1 MLRRP
6 RKAVDCLD
14 TLATVE
20 DLAADIDRLA
30 RERGLHGVVAVAGFE
45 GGDIL
50 RAYGLAHRALR
61 GPNTL
66 ETQFAIASGTKG
78 FTALAVMSLVEQGV
92 LHLNTRARSLLG
104 SDLPLVDDEVTIEHL
119 LAHRSGIG
127 DYLDES
133 LDTQITDYVLSVPLH
148 TLAETEALLS
158 VIDGY
163 PQVFPPGER
172 FAYNNGGFVLL
183 ALLAERASGVPFHD
197 LVAERVCDPAGLT
210 HTGFLRSDELPGTA
224 ALGYLAEDHDRTNV
238 LHLPVRGSGDGGIYS
253 TVADLARFWDALFAG
268 RIVSDATVAAMTA
281 PRSDVPQ
288 ERKRYGLGFWLHA
301 TTSAVI
307 LEGYD
312 AGVSFRSTH
321 DPVTG
326 RTATVI
332 ANTSEGAW
340 PLVAR
345 LQSLFD

>member
-1 MLRRP
+1 VP
-6 RKAVDCLD
+6 D
-14 TLATVE
+14 TLSAVE
-20 DLAADIDRLA
+20 DLVGEVDTLA
-30 RERGLHGVVAVAGFE
+30 RERGLHGVVAIGGFE
-45 GGDIL
+45 GGDMV
-50 RAYGLAHRALR
+50 RAYGMAHRAL
-61 GPNTL
+61 GVPNTVD
-66 ETQFAIASGTKG
+66 TQFAIASGAKG
-78 FTALAVMSLVEQGV
+78 FTALAVMSLVEQGA
-92 LHLNTRARSLLG
+92 LHLSTRARSLLG
-104 SDLPLVDDEVTIEHL
+104 ADLPLVDDQVTIEHL

-133 LDTQITDYVLSVPLH
+133 LGGQITDYVLSVPLH
-148 TLAETEALLS
+148 RLAETAAFLP

-197 LVAERVCDPAGLT
+197 LVAARVCEPAGLT
-210 HTGFLRSDELPGTA
+210 DTGFLRSDELPGTA
-224 ALGYLAEDHDRTNV
+224 ALGYLADDHDRTNV

-253 TVADLARFWDALFAG
+253 TVADLSRFWDALFGG
-268 RIVSDATVAAMTA
+268 RIVSDATVAAMTT
-281 PRSDVPQ
+281 PRSERPE

-301 TTSAVI
+301 STSTVI

-321 DPVTG
+321 DPVHK
-326 RTATVI
+326 RTVTVI

-345 LQSLFD
+345 LQGLFD

>member
-1 MLRRP
+1 M
-6 RKAVDCLD
+6 
-14 TLATVE
+14 E
-20 DLAADIDRLA
+20 DLAGEVDRLA
-30 RERGLHGVVAVAGFE
+30 RERGLHGVVAVRGFA
-45 GGDIL
+45 GGDIV
-50 RAYGLAHRALR
+50 RAYGLAHRAL
-61 GPNTL
+61 GVPNTVD
-66 ETQFAIASGTKG
+66 TQFAIASGAKG
-78 FTALAVMSLVEQGV
+78 FTALAVMSLVEHGA
-92 LHLNTRARSLLG
+92 LRLNTPARSLLG
-104 SDLPLVDDEVTIEHL
+104 ADLPLVDDEVTIEHL

-133 LDTQITDYVLSVPLH
+133 RGGQVTDYVLSVPLH
-148 TLAETEALLS
+148 RLAETEAFLPA
-158 VIDGY
+158 IDGH

-172 FAYNNGGFVLL
+172 FAYNNGAFVLL

-197 LVAERVCDPAGLT
+197 LVGARVCEPAGLI
-210 HTGFLRSDELPGTA
+210 HTGFLRSDELPGSA

-238 LHLPVRGSGDGGIYS
+238 LHLPVRGNGDGGIYS

-268 RIVSDATVAAMTA
+268 RIVSDAAVAAMTA
-281 PRSDVPQ
+281 PYSDVPQ
-288 ERKRYGLGFWLHA
+288 KRKRYGLGFGLHA
-301 TTSAVI
+301 ATSAVI

-326 RTATVI
+326 RTVTVI

-340 PLVAR
+340 PLVSR